1 MKGEK
6 ENIMVTWYWAGQYAA
21 VFAGYFLLMFVWPSI
36 VFRKHLQRKGKIYC
50 FSFCVIV
57 QVILINTIILGL
69 GLLHLLNHWIVMLF
83 FYGIPV
89 WTFLRKLSFQ
99 DVLKQVDCFYRVAVG
114 AYGVRTFVYRCV
126 RILSDCLWRQWKRF
140 LGMLRSHLD
149 YLILA
154 VILVYGMIYFSY
166 GAFQDYSYGFG
177 DVYTHHAW
185 IQGLTEGKIFLRGV
199 YPEGMHCFVYCLHVL
214 FGIRIYSCLLFL
226 AGIHV
231 TIFFLSVYSL
241 LREVFHSRYTPFL
254 ALTLFLILDLTCV
267 NELYAMARFQW
278 TIPQEFGLYA
288 QFLCA
293 LYLIR
298 YLKNSHQML
307 LKGKLTKYYW
317 DENLLLFLLALAVS
331 IAIHFYVTIMA
342 FFLCVSVVLF
352 SVRKVFSRKRFVPL
366 VVSVLCGVMIA
377 VTPMLLA
384 LASGIPFQGSIGW
397 AVNVMKREQSQE
409 AAITEVKEQTEEAVA
424 GGTAF
429 REIGRKI
436 FELGYCELYGRARA
450 FYIVAFTVLA
460 AMLWLVWRLSNWI
473 LNRCFKRHIP
483 ILNSCFDGYLS
494 IIAASVLFMA
504 DYVASSL
511 GLPQLVAGE
520 RICAVEQMLIVS
532 VMVMPMDML
541 FSLLGIFCK
550 ELVLQC
556 MAACCMIGIYVSAIK
571 ADVFHGYLFW
581 ELTRYN
587 SSVTVTDFI
596 IEQFPKNSYTIVS
609 PTDELYQ
616 MIQHGYHEEWV
627 TFFQNIEKEDSYKLP
642 TEYVFL
648 YVEKQ
653 PIFYAQA
660 HFFEGPSWLAEEKYL
675 EIFNYTDASRCPD
688 IVSSRISEEKAQ
700 EKIELS
706 SGVWSVYKDLEKR
719 TILESK
725 AYEWCR
731 SFLELYPNELKT
743 CYEDEN
749 FVCYFFKQEIHA
761 PYDLAIE

>member
-36 VFRKHLQRKGKIYC
+36 VFRKHLQKKGKMYW

-57 QVILINTIILGL
+57 QVILINTIVLGL
-69 GLLHLLNHWIVMLF
+69 GFLHLLNRWTVMMV
-83 FYGIPV
+83 FYGVPV
-89 WTFLRKLSFQ
+89 WTFLRKFSFQ
-99 DVLKQVDCFYRVAVG
+99 DVLEQVDCVYRVAAG
-114 AYGVRTFVYRCV
+114 AYGVRSFVYRYV
-126 RILSDCLWRQWKRF
+126 RIVRDCLWRQWKRVW
-140 LGMLRSHLD
+140 GMLRSHLD
-149 YLILA
+149 YLSLA
-154 VILVYGMIYFSY
+154 AILVYGMIYFSY

-177 DVYTHHAW
+177 DIYTHHAW
-185 IQGLTEGKIFLRGV
+185 IQGLVEGKIFLRGV

-226 AGIHV
+226 AGIHII
-231 TIFFLSVYSL
+231 TFLLSVYSL
-241 LREVFHSRYTPFL
+241 LREVFHSRLTPL
-254 ALTLFLILDLTCV
+254 IALTLFLILDLTCV

-278 TIPQEFGLYA
+278 TIPQEFGMYA

-298 YLKNSHQML
+298 YLRSSRRMVFR
-307 LKGKLTKYYW
+307 GRLTKNYW

-331 IAIHFYVTIMA
+331 IAVHFYVTIMA

-352 SVRKVFSRKRFVPL
+352 SIKKVFSRKHFVPL
-366 VVSVLCGVMIA
+366 VVSVLCGVTIA
-377 VTPMLLA
+377 VAPMLLA

-409 AAITEVKEQTEEAVA
+409 VAAVDVKEQTEEMKV
-424 GGTAF
+424 GTTIG
-429 REIGRKI
+429 EIGRKI
-436 FELGYCELYGRARA
+436 FEHGYCELYGRMRA
-450 FYIVAFTVLA
+450 VYIVAFTVLA
-460 AMLWLVWRLSNWI
+460 AVLWFIWRLSNWI
-473 LNRCFKRHIP
+473 LNRCFKRQLP
-483 ILNSCFDGYLS
+483 ISDCCFDGYLP
-494 IIAASVLFMA
+494 IIVASVLFMI
-504 DYVASSL
+504 DYVAGSL

-532 VMVMPMDML
+532 VMAMPVDML
-541 FSLLGIFCK
+541 FSLLGMFCK

-556 MAACCMIGIYVSAIK
+556 MAVCCMAGIYVSAIK
-571 ADVFHGYLFW
+571 AGVFHGYLFW

-596 IEQFPKNSYTIVS
+596 MERFPKDSYTIVS

-616 MIQHGYHEEWV
+616 VIQHGFHEEWS
-627 TFFQNIEKEDSYKLP
+627 TFLQNIEKKDSYKLP

-648 YVEKQ
+648 YVEKR
-653 PIFYAQA
+653 PISYAQA
-660 HFFEGPSWLAEEKYL
+660 HFFVGPSWLAEEKYL
-675 EIFNYTDASRCPD
+675 EFFNYTDAGRCPD
-688 IVSSRISEEKAQ
+688 IVSSKVSEEKAQ
-700 EKIELS
+700 EKMELS
-706 SGVWSVYKDLEKR
+706 SGVWNAYKGLENR

-725 AYEWCR
+725 AYKWCQE
-731 SFLELYPNELKT
+731 FLVLYPNELKT

-749 FVCYFFKQEIHA
+749 FVCYYFKQEIHA